1 LHTSARASTSKAAMA
16 AHEVGVVARIERSR
30 SATAWLWGIS
40 ISIAVLTTSVG
51 LSMLLQRQI
60 STPAVD
66 KGNAS
71 AFARDRTAS
80 IVLNQGSKDC
90 QHKLF
95 DNQTGRFSD
104 ATPCPAD
111 VPVDAYGSPAPMG
124 TLHRMKAISD
134 SFR

>member
-1 LHTSARASTSKAAMA
+1 MA

-40 ISIAVLTTSVG
+40 LAVLTTSVG
-51 LSMLLQRQI
+51 LSILLQRQI
-60 STPAVD
+60 STSAVET
-66 KGNAS
+66 GNPS
-71 AFARDRTAS
+71 AFVRDRTAS

-95 DNQTGRFSD
+95 DNQTGQFSD
-104 ATPCPAD
+104 ATTPCPAD
-111 VPVDAYGSPAPMG
+111 VPVDAYGSPVPMG
-124 TLHRMKAISD
+124 TLHRMNEISN